1 MIKTYGFIVSVEATR
16 TFEIKAKS
24 RKEALKI
31 LLEESFPYEIDY
43 LLGDIEEESQI
54 QEEYVL

>member
-1 MIKTYGFIVSVEATR
+1 MINNDKNLWFYSF
-16 TFEIKAKS
+16 S